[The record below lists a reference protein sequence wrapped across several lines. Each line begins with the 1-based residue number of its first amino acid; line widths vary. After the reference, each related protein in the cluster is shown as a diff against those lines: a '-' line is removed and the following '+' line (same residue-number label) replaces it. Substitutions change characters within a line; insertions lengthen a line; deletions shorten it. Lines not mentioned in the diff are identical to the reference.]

1 MEDLIPHKE
10 SLKVLYQLEEFQV
23 LLSFLSSLRKQKE
36 AEVWMYQQSVN
47 GKEGNSV
54 KVEIAVMLAQRN
66 LIAMLETLPEAVSA
80 VESVIERQK
89 EQAHA
94 FQKAQDN

>member
-1 MEDLIPHKE
+1 
-10 SLKVLYQLEEFQV
+10 
-23 LLSFLSSLRKQKE
+23 
-36 AEVWMYQQSVN
+36 MYQQSVN

-66 LIAMLETLPEAVSA
+66 LIAMLETLPEAISA
-80 VESVIERQK
+80 VEAVIEKQK
-89 EQAHA
+89 EQAHT